1 MSLVLK
7 KNLLLFKKEFKV
19 VIFSLATPFVHT
31 KMITGPEKNVLV
43 KRIFG
48 KGIIFFCDLYNIGM
62 ISKSYCTNCRD
73 TFLGGFQGG
82 AATYSVSSKCIE

>member
-1 MSLVLK
+1 M
-7 KNLLLFKKEFKV
+7 
-19 VIFSLATPFVHT
+19 IFSLATPFVHT
-31 KMITGPEKNVLV
+31 KMITGPEKMYLL
-43 KRIFG
+43 
-48 KGIIFFCDLYNIGM
+48 KGYLETALFFCDIYNVGM